1 MKLGIKMQKPSFS
14 NKQLLGDIETLYN
27 CLKDPLIS
35 QSEFIQYV
43 MNLLTETY
51 QLHIHLEKKDAF
63 KTTAKRL
70 EKNVSNI
77 DPFISSYQKLSQ
89 NAQEREDEDLHW
101 GYELAVSLLQL
112 FQENQSKSLSALKLI
127 IGANLFLQDPY
138 FFEVYIKYQ
147 QKHNSQMAK
156 TALKHHSNMDL
167 LMELY
172 GLFEG
177 YQISQQ
183 KLIKSTA
190 LKIFHYCLTVA
201 DCTMIEIATQIG
213 YLFIRL
219 EEDITLDPKRA
230 VNVKNIGEF
239 KGMILFDYND
249 NKKSILYD
257 FGLSEIIEKSIQSMI
272 KILKAQKQKDK
283 ISQIN
288 TNLKLIETA
297 FIGKLLS

>member
-1 MKLGIKMQKPSFS
+1 MQKPTLP
-14 NKQLLGDIETLYN
+14 NKQLLSDIELLYN
-27 CLKDPLIS
+27 CLKAPLVS
-35 QSEFIQYV
+35 QDEFIHYV

-51 QLHIHLEKKDAF
+51 QLSIHLEKKDIF
-63 KTTAKRL
+63 KTTASKL
-70 EKNVSNI
+70 EKSGTNVSPLI
-77 DPFISSYQKLSQ
+77 LSYQKLSQ
-89 NAQEREDEDLHW
+89 SAKEREDEDLHW

-127 IGANLFLQDPY
+127 LGANLFLQNHD
-138 FFEVYIKYQ
+138 FFEAYIKYQ
-147 QKHNSQMAK
+147 QKYNPKIAK
-156 TALKHHSNMDL
+156 TVFKHHANIDL
-167 LMELY
+167 LIELY

-201 DCTMIEIATQIG
+201 DCTMTEIATQID
-213 YLFIRL
+213 YIFIRL

-230 VNVKNIGEF
+230 VNVKKIGEY
-239 KGMILFDYND
+239 KNMILLDYGD

-272 KILKAQKQKDK
+272 KILKSQKQKDK
-283 ISQIN
+283 IHQIN
-288 TNLKLIETA
+288 TNVKLLETA